1 MSNWSIRFKLLASI
15 TACTLALA
23 AGVYWYMT
31 RAAAEQASQQA
42 ASEAR
47 RLAMQMEEVRGYY
60 AENVAAV
67 CRKQGME
74 VTPDYAGKDNAVPLP
89 ATMVHELNDSLS
101 RKEEGYAL
109 RLYSRYPFPNR
120 KGGGVR
126 DGFEEEAL
134 RYLEANPKGEFWRR
148 DDAGT
153 VPTIRFAV
161 ADVMSAESCV
171 SCHNSRPDSP
181 KKDWKLGDVR
191 GALEVAIPVEK
202 PLAAAQAGARWV
214 AGGIGLGLLLLLG
227 VVAFLSERL
236 IFKPLKRMGATATA
250 LAAGDVGQTIEHHS
264 ADEIG
269 TFATAFRGS
278 IAYLNR
284 AAGAA
289 RSLSHGDLDAALEVQ
304 GKKDVLSQAFQELQ
318 HTVRGLVSETGRL
331 TASAR
336 EGCLDRRADASGYRG
351 AFHDLLVGVNATLDA
366 VLTPIDATSAALQK
380 LAEGD
385 LTARVE
391 GDYQGDHARIQVAFN
406 QAADAMNAA
415 VGPIG
420 QNALLLAGSS
430 EELAVVSRQLSAGA
444 EETSRQAGG
453 VSAAAEQVSRN
464 AQAVATAVEE
474 MSATVNEIA
483 QNASGAARVAASA
496 VRAAELANATVAK
509 LGESSAEVGNVV
521 KVVASVAE
529 QTKLLA
535 LNATIEAARAGEAG
549 KGFAVVANEVKELAK
564 ETARATEDI
573 GQKIEAIQRD
583 ARGAAGAITQ
593 IGVVINQIHDMQA
606 TIASAVEEQTA
617 TTNEIARNIAEA
629 AQGGAE
635 ISKGISEVAEAM
647 KSTAEGA
654 GQTRQ
659 AAAELARMA
668 ADLGRLVDRFHCGD
682 AAEAAPAVSPSAK
695 AHANGHAR
703 RGATRPIAQAVS

>member
-1 MSNWSIRFKLLASI
+1 MSWMSVRFRLLASI
-15 TACTLALA
+15 TACTLVLG

-31 RAAAEQASQQA
+31 RAAADQTVTTA
-42 ASEAR
+42 AEEGR
-47 RLAMQMEEVRGYY
+47 RLTQQMEEVRGYY
-60 AENVAAV
+60 ADHVASV

-74 VTPDYAGKDNAVPLP
+74 VTPDYAGKPNAIPLP
-89 ATMVHELNDSLS
+89 ATMVHELSDALS
-101 RKEEGYAL
+101 RKEGGYSI

-120 KGGGVR
+120 KDSGVH

-148 DDAGT
+148 DYAGGAPA
-153 VPTIRFAV
+153 VRFAV
-161 ADVMSAESCV
+161 ADVMVSESCV
-171 SCHNSRPDSP
+171 SCHNTHPDSP

-191 GALEVAIPVEK
+191 GALEVVIPVQNQ
-202 PLAAAQAGARWV
+202 LAAAQASARFV
-214 AGGIGLGLLLLLG
+214 AGGIGVGLLFLLG
-227 VVAFLSERL
+227 VVAILGERL
-236 IFKPLKRMGATATA
+236 IFRPLKRMGQAATA
-250 LAAGDVGQTIEHHS
+250 LAAGDVGQTIDCRS
-264 ADEIG
+264 NDEIG
-269 TFATAFRGS
+269 TLATAFHGS
-278 IAYLNR
+278 ITYLNR
-284 AAGAA
+284 MAGAA
-289 RSLSHGDLDAALEVQ
+289 RALSQGDLDAPLEAQ
-304 GKKDVLSQAFQELQ
+304 GDKDVLSQAFQELQ
-318 HTVRGLVSETGRL
+318 RTVRGLVVETERL
-331 TASAR
+331 TAAAR
-336 EGCLDRRADASGYRG
+336 EGRLDQRGDAAGYRG
-351 AFHDLLVGVNATLDA
+351 GFHDLLLGVNATLDA
-366 VLTPIDATSAALQK
+366 VLTPIDAASAALQK

-385 LTARVE
+385 LSARVT
-391 GDYQGDHARIQVAFN
+391 GDFKGDHARIQVAFN
-406 QAADAMNAA
+406 TAAQAMSDA

-483 QNASGAARVAASA
+483 QNAGGAARVAAGA
-496 VRAAELANATVAK
+496 VRAAEAANATMAK
-509 LGESSAEVGNVV
+509 LAESSAEVGNVV

-583 ARGAAGAITQ
+583 ARGAAAAITQ
-593 IGVVINQIHDMQA
+593 IGTVVNQIHDMQA

-629 AQGGAE
+629 AQGGVE
-635 ISKGISEVAEAM
+635 ISRGIAEVAQSM
-647 KSTAEGA
+647 RGTAEGA
-654 GQTRQ
+654 SQTRQ

-668 ADLGRLVDRFHCGD
+668 AELGQLVGAFHGG
-682 AAEAAPAVSPSAK
+682 EIPARADTPVVPSAR
-695 AHANGHAR
+695 AGLNGHVR
-703 RGATRPIAQAVS
+703 NGALQRV